1 MRKRLKMVV
10 IGSVLVLVLGS
21 SQMAVGADTKGNMDN
36 AETGKSAEEI
46 AEALAEAEI
55 SYVGDAPGVGNLLHV
70 LQDNGIMPEG
80 DFTYELQ
87 TDEEPYGLQ
96 IYFSEVPVNDE
107 TFIEGLLNGSM
118 MCLTLVENLGEVQ
131 CTFPKKYDEKEVQ
144 VTYFI
149 DENTATAITGAKN
162 LEELKEYAK
171 SPEKLAE
178 LLSLELDC
186 QNIKMEISGMEDED
200 SASVAIIGGADGPTS
215 IFLAGK
221 VG

>member
-1 MRKRLKMVV
+1 MRKRLKMAV
-10 IGSVLVLVLGS
+10 IGSVLVLALGS

-36 AETGKSAEEI
+36 AETGKSVEEI
-46 AEALAEAEI
+46 AEALAEAVI
-55 SYVGDAPGVGNLLHV
+55 PYVGDAPGVGNLLYV
-70 LQDNGIMPEG
+70 LQDNGIMSEG

-96 IYFSEVPVNDE
+96 IYFSEVPVDDE
-107 TFIEGLLNGSM
+107 IFIEGLLNGSM

>member
-1 MRKRLKMVV
+1 MRKRLKMAV
-10 IGSVLVLVLGS
+10 IGSVLVLALGS
-21 SQMAVGADTKGNMDN
+21 SQMVVGGDTKGNMDN
-36 AETGKSAEEI
+36 AETGKSVEEI
-46 AEALAEAEI
+46 AEALAEAVI
-55 SYVGDAPGVGNLLHV
+55 PYVGDAPGVGNLLYV
-70 LQDNGIMPEG
+70 LQDNGIMSEG

-96 IYFSEVPVNDE
+96 IYFSEVPVDDE
-107 TFIEGLLNGSM
+107 IFIEGLLNGSM

-200 SASVAIIGGADGPTS
+200 SASVAIIGGADGSTS

-221 VG
+221 LG